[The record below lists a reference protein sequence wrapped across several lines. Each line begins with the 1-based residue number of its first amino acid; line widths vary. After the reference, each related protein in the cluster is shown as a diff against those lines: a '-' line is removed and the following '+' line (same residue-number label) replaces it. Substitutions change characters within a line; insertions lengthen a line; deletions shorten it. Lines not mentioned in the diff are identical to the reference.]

1 MVLKV
6 KRLYLLHIHVS
17 MYPYEIRVRFVS
29 YLVRF
34 VSHALGEKL
43 SESSVENISST
54 PGTTNVELSSTSLS
68 LVSGQ
73 CRAVR

>member
-1 MVLKV
+1 MDGSKGKEVIFITYTCL
-6 KRLYLLHIHVS
+6 HVS
-17 MYPYEIRVRFVS
+17 IRDTSALCFVRFVS
-29 YLVRF
+29 Y
-34 VSHALGEKL
+34 ALGEKL